1 MAYIPALDG
10 VRGVAVLG
18 VLLLH
23 FRFSGVP
30 GGGIGVDIFFVLS
43 GFLITRVLLAGYARG
58 DPLAIFYWHR
68 FVRLFPALL
77 FLCAIY
83 LAFGLIFL
91 DKNQT
96 WLDLE
101 SSLSY
106 AANWT
111 RAFVDGAPQYL
122 GHTWST
128 AIEEQF
134 YLLWPALLLLILRAT
149 NKNFCT
155 LATLSLL
162 AVVFVWRHTL
172 LADGAS
178 FDRIYNGSDT
188 RCDGLL
194 LGCILGL
201 SDGHAW
207 FAKIR
212 RVAALAVPIS
222 LAATLALYA
231 LIPWS
236 PTSAPLINAVAAV
249 LVLGA
254 SEPDNKTRFAFLLNN
269 PAICFIGRIS
279 YSLYLWHYPIGLFL
293 YYHLRL
299 PFWKSATI
307 GIPASFFFAILSY
320 YLVERSCL
328 RLRDKPGR
336 AKIAVLGQITASLA
350 VLSFISGITYFSYSD
365 VAQWL
370 NPKPFTVLDYGPK
383 SVVEGSPFNVQPNG
397 DSMLWILTSVRPGP
411 GTSASIEDRPV
422 KAFLSSIGLAI
433 VVPQDIIER
442 AGTWHVQIAS
452 RSGAPLGQPFQLTIV
467 PK

>member
-1 MAYIPALDG
+1 VFIANLGWSTSPPKPAPPLRTMAYIPALDG

-58 DPLAIFYWHR
+58 DPLAIFYSHR

-134 YLLWPALLLLILRAT
+134 YLLWPALLLLTLRAT

-207 FAKIR
+207 FAK
-212 RVAALAVPIS
+212 
-222 LAATLALYA
+222 
-231 LIPWS
+231 
-236 PTSAPLINAVAAV
+236 
-249 LVLGA
+249 
-254 SEPDNKTRFAFLLNN
+254 
-269 PAICFIGRIS
+269 
-279 YSLYLWHYPIGLFL
+279 
-293 YYHLRL
+293 
-299 PFWKSATI
+299 
-307 GIPASFFFAILSY
+307 
-320 YLVERSCL
+320 
-328 RLRDKPGR
+328 
-336 AKIAVLGQITASLA
+336 
-350 VLSFISGITYFSYSD
+350 
-365 VAQWL
+365 
-370 NPKPFTVLDYGPK
+370 
-383 SVVEGSPFNVQPNG
+383 
-397 DSMLWILTSVRPGP
+397 M
-411 GTSASIEDRPV
+411 
-422 KAFLSSIGLAI
+422 
-433 VVPQDIIER
+433 VPQQNL
-442 AGTWHVQIAS
+442 WAS
-452 RSGAPLGQPFQLTIV
+452 CGSGSSPSL
-467 PK
+467 

>member
-134 YLLWPALLLLILRAT
+134 YLLWPALLLRVRPVI
-149 NKNFCT
+149 NV
-155 LATLSLL
+155 SLYRE
-162 AVVFVWRHTL
+162 RHTDL
-172 LADGAS
+172 S
-178 FDRIYNGSDT
+178 FART
-188 RCDGLL
+188 
-194 LGCILGL
+194 
-201 SDGHAW
+201 
-207 FAKIR
+207 
-212 RVAALAVPIS
+212 VPIWF
-222 LAATLALYA
+222 
-231 LIPWS
+231 P
-236 PTSAPLINAVAAV
+236 
-249 LVLGA
+249 
-254 SEPDNKTRFAFLLNN
+254 
-269 PAICFIGRIS
+269 
-279 YSLYLWHYPIGLFL
+279 
-293 YYHLRL
+293 
-299 PFWKSATI
+299 
-307 GIPASFFFAILSY
+307 
-320 YLVERSCL
+320 
-328 RLRDKPGR
+328 
-336 AKIAVLGQITASLA
+336 
-350 VLSFISGITYFSYSD
+350 
-365 VAQWL
+365 
-370 NPKPFTVLDYGPK
+370 
-383 SVVEGSPFNVQPNG
+383 
-397 DSMLWILTSVRPGP
+397 
-411 GTSASIEDRPV
+411 
-422 KAFLSSIGLAI
+422 
-433 VVPQDIIER
+433 
-442 AGTWHVQIAS
+442 
-452 RSGAPLGQPFQLTIV
+452 
-467 PK
+467 